1 MINRQTTSS
10 PNRLNAA
17 AGAILLS
24 AGLLFLLLSVDELA
38 AQVSN
43 GLNSSAGLLDTALA
57 FGLAGLRAV
66 QTYFFDQPSFQAGLH
81 LVLVSFWPLILV
93 IIGAVLLQGAFKGRC
108 AVRGTDSGPSGSEI
122 AHE

>member
-66 QTYFFDQPSFQAGLH
+66 QTYFFDQASFQAGLH

-108 AVRGTDSGPSGSEI
+108 AVRGTDSGP
-122 AHE
+122 

>member
-1 MINRQTTSS
+1 MAKRQTTSNTKS
-10 PNRLNAA
+10 FSAT

-24 AGLLFLLLSVDELA
+24 AGMLFLLSSVDELA

-43 GLNSSAGLLDTALA
+43 GFNSSAGLLDTVLA

-66 QTYFFDQPSFQAGLH
+66 QTYFFDQASFQAGLH
-81 LVLVSFWPLILV
+81 LVLLSFWPLIL
-93 IIGAVLLQGAFKGRC
+93 IISGAVLLQGAFKGRIS
-108 AVRGTDSGPSGSEI
+108 ARNFTEGPSESEI